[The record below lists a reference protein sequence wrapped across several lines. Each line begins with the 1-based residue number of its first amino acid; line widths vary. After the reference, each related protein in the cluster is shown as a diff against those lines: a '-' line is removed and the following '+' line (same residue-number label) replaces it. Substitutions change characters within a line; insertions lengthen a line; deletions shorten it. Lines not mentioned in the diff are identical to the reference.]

1 MNTIDQNLA
10 EDILK
15 KAKTY
20 GATDGD
26 VVFAEGDTASV
37 RVRQSAIET
46 LSKAREKR
54 LGLRVFVGKRSAV
67 SSTSDLSS
75 DALDRFIQDTCALA
89 KAVVED
95 PDSGLPDAD
104 AMAQDLPDLGLHD
117 DSECTMD
124 DHIDQ
129 VTRCEAMIFPF
140 DDRITN
146 SEGAEFNSGKGRS
159 LYANSRGF
167 FGEYNSSSYSLSVS
181 PIASENGKMQ
191 RDSWYT
197 VHRRFAELETPEAV
211 GNEAARRAIR
221 RLGAQK
227 VKTQSAPIIFDPEAA
242 GSLLGILSGA
252 VSGSALY
259 RDASYLKD
267 KLGEK
272 IAPDWMTIY
281 DDGRIPGG
289 LGSRPYDGEGL
300 PTRRNTVVDK
310 GVLTSYLLDTYS
322 ARKLKLTSTGNA
334 SRGIG
339 SGPSVGSTNFYAV
352 AGTHTPEEI
361 IQSVTQGFYVTDMM
375 GFGVNMVTGDFSR
388 GAVGMWIENGEL
400 TYAVDEVTIAG
411 NLRDMFLNI
420 EMLGNDLV
428 FRGSVSCPTMKIS
441 EMMIAGE

>member
-1 MNTIDQNLA
+1 
-10 EDILK
+10 
-15 KAKTY
+15 
-20 GATDGD
+20 
-26 VVFAEGDTASV
+26 
-37 RVRQSAIET
+37 
-46 LSKAREKR
+46 
-54 LGLRVFVGKRSAV
+54 
-67 SSTSDLSS
+67 
-75 DALDRFIQDTCALA
+75 
-89 KAVVED
+89 
-95 PDSGLPDAD
+95 
-104 AMAQDLPDLGLHD
+104 
-117 DSECTMD
+117 
-124 DHIDQ
+124 
-129 VTRCEAMIFPF
+129 
-140 DDRITN
+140 
-146 SEGAEFNSGKGRS
+146 
-159 LYANSRGF
+159 
-167 FGEYNSSSYSLSVS
+167 
-181 PIASENGKMQ
+181 
-191 RDSWYT
+191 
-197 VHRRFAELETPEAV
+197 
-211 GNEAARRAIR
+211 
-221 RLGAQK
+221 
-227 VKTQSAPIIFDPEAA
+227 
-242 GSLLGILSGA
+242 
-252 VSGSALY
+252 
-259 RDASYLKD
+259 
-267 KLGEK
+267 
-272 IAPDWMTIY
+272 MTIY

-352 AGTHTPEEI
+352 AGTHTPEKI

>member
-1 MNTIDQNLA
+1 MKTIDHNLA
-10 EDILK
+10 EEILK
-15 KAKTY
+15 KAKSY

-26 VVFAEGDTASV
+26 VVFAEGNTATV
-37 RVRQSAIET
+37 RVRQAAIET

-54 LGLRVFVGKRSAV
+54 LGLRIFVGKRSAV

-89 KAVVED
+89 TAVVED
-95 PDSGLPDAD
+95 PDSGLPAD
-104 AMAQDLPDLGLHD
+104 DTLAQDLPNLSIHD

-129 VTRCEAMIFPF
+129 AERAEAVIFPF
-140 DDRITN
+140 DTRITN

-167 FGEYNSSSYSLSVS
+167 FGEYTSSSYSLSVS
-181 PIASENGKMQ
+181 PIASEHGKMQ

-197 VHRRFAELETPEAV
+197 VHRMIAGLEAPEAV
-211 GNEAARRAIR
+211 GTEAARRAIR
-221 RLGAQK
+221 RLGARKLQ
-227 VKTQSAPIIFDPEAA
+227 TQSSPIVFDPESAS
-242 GSLLGILSGA
+242 SLLGILSGA
-252 VSGSALY
+252 VSGSSLY

-272 IAPDWMTIY
+272 VAPEWMTIY
-281 DDGRIPGG
+281 DDGRMPGG

-300 PTRRNTVVDK
+300 PTRRTTVVDR
-310 GVLTSYLLDTYS
+310 GVLSSYLLDTYS
-322 ARKLKLTSTGNA
+322 ARKLQLTSTGNA

-339 SGPSVGSTNFYAV
+339 SGPSVGATNFYAV
-352 AGTHTPEEI
+352 AGEHTPETI
-361 IQSVTQGFYVTDMM
+361 IRSIKHGFYVTDMM

-388 GAVGMWIENGEL
+388 GAIGIWIENGEL

-420 EMLGNDLV
+420 EMLGNDLT

>member
-1 MNTIDQNLA
+1 MKTIDKNLA

-15 KAKTY
+15 KAKSY

-26 VVFAEGDTASV
+26 VVFAEGDTAAV
-37 RVRQSAIET
+37 RVRHAAIET

-75 DALDRFIQDTCALA
+75 DALECFIQDTCALA
-89 KAVVED
+89 SAVAED
-95 PDSGLPDAD
+95 PDSGLPNDA
-104 AMAQDLPDLGLHD
+104 AFAQDFPALNIHD

-124 DHIDQ
+124 NHISLAE
-129 VTRCEAMIFPF
+129 RAEAVIFPF
-140 DDRITN
+140 DKRITN

-167 FGEYNSSSYSLSVS
+167 FGEYISSSYALAVS
-181 PIASENGKMQ
+181 PIASEHEKMQ

-197 VHRRFAELETPEAV
+197 THRTIAGLETPEAV
-211 GNEAARRAIR
+211 GTEAARRAIR
-221 RLGAQK
+221 RLGARKIQ
-227 VKTQSAPIIFDPEAA
+227 TQSAPIIFDPESA

-252 VSGSALY
+252 VSGSSLY
-259 RDASYLKD
+259 RNASYLKD

-281 DDGRIPGG
+281 DDGRMLGG

-300 PTRRNTVVDK
+300 PTRRTTVVDR
-310 GVLTSYLLDTYS
+310 GILSSYLLDTYS
-322 ARKLKLTSTGNA
+322 ARKLKLASTGNA

-339 SGPSVGSTNFYAV
+339 SGPSVGTTNFYAV
-352 AGTHTPEEI
+352 AGKYTPEEI
-361 IQSVTQGFYVTDMM
+361 IRSVKHGFYVTDMM

-388 GAVGMWIENGEL
+388 GAVGILIENGEL
-400 TYAVDEVTIAG
+400 THAVDEVTIAG
-411 NLRDMFLNI
+411 NLHDIFLNI
-420 EMLGNDLV
+420 EMLGNDLN
-428 FRGSVSCPTMKIS
+428 FRGSVSSPTMKIS
-441 EMMIAGE
+441 AMMIAGS